1 MIAVNIDNKI
11 GAVGFIP
18 RYASSLYPVALLKI
32 DEETGE
38 LLRGSN
44 GFCIPCKPGE
54 YYQILCYKDFILY

>member
-18 RYASSLYPVALLKI
+18 RYANSLYPVTLLKI

-38 LLRGSN
+38 LLRGPD
-44 GFCIPCKPGE
+44 GLCIPCKPGI
-54 YYQILCYKDFILY
+54 YH